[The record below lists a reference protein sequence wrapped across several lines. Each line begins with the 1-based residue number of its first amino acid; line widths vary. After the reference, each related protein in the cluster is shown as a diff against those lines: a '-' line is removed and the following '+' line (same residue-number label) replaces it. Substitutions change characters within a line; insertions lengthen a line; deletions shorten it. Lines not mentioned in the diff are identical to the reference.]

1 MSETSTSTL
10 PSEKHK
16 VLILE
21 DTIEL
26 AEVMEATLTKMGL
39 ESKHE
44 THAGKALE
52 LIKTFKPSVILLD
65 IGLPDMSGWKFLDAF
80 KETYK
85 EDRPKF
91 IVITAYGDP
100 ANRLMG
106 KLQEVS
112 SYLIKPFEPADV
124 ERVVGN
130 VLGLPSTNS

>member
-1 MSETSTSTL
+1 MSE
-10 PSEKHK
+10 PEKIPATDAKTDKKK

-21 DTIEL
+21 DTVEL
-26 AEVMEATLTKMGL
+26 AEVMEAALMKMGL
-39 ESKHE
+39 ETKHE
-44 THAGKALE
+44 THAAKALE
-52 LIKTFKPSVILLD
+52 LLKTFKPNVVLLD

-85 EDRPKF
+85 DERPQF

-106 KLQEVS
+106 KLQEVA

-130 VLGLPSTNS
+130 VLGIKH